1 MCLILR
7 NNQKLLQQSQRSL
20 IHISVPSLFSPL
32 TVGDCFVILGF
43 AGSKTGN
50 GSTRTVHSISS
61 DWKETVSWLRLQ
73 SPWGRT
79 VNG

>member
-32 TVGDCFVILGF
+32 TVSDCFVILGF

-61 DWKETVSWLRLQ
+61 DWKETVSWLHLQ